1 MLRLESPPS
10 TQSGPSCSGVR
21 CLVFIQTEA
30 VGPGRRPGSAERQR
44 GLRTRR
50 VDYNGYPEHD
60 ALRDLGPRQA
70 ALMYSR
76 RNEESR

>member
-50 VDYNGYPEHD
+50 VDYNGHPEHN
-60 ALRDLGPRQA
+60 ALRATSGTDLFRVQRGRGR
-70 ALMYSR
+70 LS
-76 RNEESR
+76 